1 MTSGPVGEENDTGR
15 GQLIMT
21 TTVTT
26 AATRPRLTLEQ
37 FEARRDTKP
46 ASEFVCGEIFRKS
59 MPNPMH
65 AVIQNIVSFLL
76 RRFIMRA
83 GRGEVGSEWRCTFG
97 PPGDIRSYV
106 PDLVYITEERVPAD
120 LGEPFRAA
128 PDLAVEIL
136 SPNDRPGRL
145 LRKVLF
151 YLRHGVRMVWV
162 IDPKRRS
169 VTVYTPDADE
179 RELVAGDTLD
189 GGDVLPGFRVPVTD
203 LFPRERVAT
212 R

>member
-1 MTSGPVGEENDTGR
+1 M
-15 GQLIMT
+15 MT
-21 TTVTT
+21 T
-26 AATRPRLTLEQ
+26 ATKPGLTLEQ
-37 FEARRDTKP
+37 FEARPDTKP
-46 ASEFVCGEIFRKS
+46 ASEFVCGEVFRKP
-59 MPNPMH
+59 MPNGMH
-65 AVIQNIVSFLL
+65 AVIQRLL
-76 RRFIMRA
+76 AMLLGRFIEQT
-83 GRGEVGSEWRCTFG
+83 GGGEAGSEWRCTFG
-97 PPGDIRSYV
+97 PPSDIRSYV
-106 PDLVYITEERVPAD
+106 PDYIYITEERVPAD
-120 LGEPFRAA
+120 LGESFRAA

-169 VTVYTPDADE
+169 VTIYTPDADE

-203 LFPRERVAT
+203 LFPRPRV
-212 R
+212 